1 MPSNKETLFQA
12 HICQFLA
19 TVHGY
24 NPLDKALLPNQT
36 DHIIEPLLLAFIKNT
51 QADKFAELARD
62 YGSDAEQEIIKALK
76 AALKQH
82 SLCLIM
88 RNKLDVKGVSFEL
101 YKPKPRS
108 KTSATAEQDYQHNQF
123 HFKKEYGYNN
133 LTQER
138 IDVVIWLN
146 GLPIIVIELKHE
158 DEGQNVD
165 DAIYDSFLNRD
176 FSNLLYSLPF
186 LYVAASNLE
195 VKIATN
201 PRSDKQFRWFNAQL
215 LNKAETENEYPVEH
229 LYRYALSKESIVK
242 YLEHFLVFVPAVE
255 KIDKDGVLH
264 SKPSF
269 TVFPRYHQLRA
280 SLKLANAVKEQFNQ
294 HQQLGL
300 KYLINHSAGS
310 GKTLTIAWMADQL
323 DSLYDDK
330 NQKVFDNI
338 VILTDRKSLDKNI
351 KDDLANFVHLK
362 DKVNLAKQ
370 SKDLAKHLENNRDI
384 IVSTIQKFGY
394 IQDKLTSDEQLKSR
408 KIAFLIDEAH
418 RSQEGKIAL
427 KMRTFFTEDGQKYEQ
442 EEDEASNDEDI
453 ADKLKNLDISNQVLV
468 AFTATTT
475 PKTVNYFGKPFDIY
489 SEEEAITE
497 GYILDVAQNIISY
510 QTLYHLRLKQAIQD
524 NEFHAGVLAQALK
537 VLAFNDEALI
547 QYKSE
552 VIVKLFIEQVADTLK
567 GKGKAMVV
575 ASSRPAGLKFY
586 NTIKLILEEKG
597 LPYKV
602 LFAFSDYNDPET
614 NESIE
619 EVKVNQ
625 LGRTLIED
633 KFDTD
638 EYRILVV
645 ANKFQT
651 GFNQPLLSAM
661 FLDKA
666 IKGINAVQTVSRL
679 NRKHVDKEQDD
690 ILVVDFTNSTK
701 NIFKAFN
708 QHRKGSPYEE
718 KEPDKSALDEVYQAA
733 IDTEVFSPADIN
745 GYVQAYGAA
754 EAAAKNRESELDAL
768 LSNINQDFKARFSSF
783 YPDAD
788 DRKTYIALLNRYIK
802 LYYFIAQF
810 FELEAHLHEFI
821 VFAEVMAS
829 CLVKKGKTSELKLLL
844 KHIEVSKGA
853 VTYIGK
859 SENDKKP
866 TKKPTNGGGSR
877 GGNGI
882 PKTTIE
888 KAIEEIEQK
897 FKITKEEA
905 IFIREICQEVSEIEE
920 IKTKVS
926 DNKDNILFLR
936 SYEPTVQDQ
945 VTNGY
950 IERALWHQLDDPIY
964 NEQGGIF
971 SIMSKTVIDNIR
983 FSKAA

>member
-12 HICQFLA
+12 HICQFLE
-19 TVHGY
+19 TEHGY
-24 NPLDKALLPNQT
+24 QALDKTLLPNQT

-51 QADKFAELARD
+51 QAEKYAELVRD
-62 YGSDAEQEIIKALK
+62 YHSDAEQEIIKALK
-76 AALKQH
+76 NALKQQ
-82 SLCLIM
+82 SLWLIM
-88 RNKLDVKGVSFEL
+88 RNKLDVKGIKFEL

-108 KTSATAEQDYQHNQF
+108 KTSSQAEQNYQHNQF
-123 HFKKEYGYNN
+123 HYKKEYAYNSK
-133 LTQER
+133 TQER
-138 IDVVIWLN
+138 IDLVIWLN

-158 DEGQNVD
+158 DEGQAVD
-165 DAIYDSFLNRD
+165 DAIIDSFLKRD
-176 FSNLLYSLPF
+176 LNNQLYSLPF
-186 LYVAASNLE
+186 LYIAASNID

-201 PRSDKQFRWFNAQL
+201 PRSNKQFSWFNAQV
-215 LNKAETENEYPVEH
+215 LNKAETKGEYPVEH
-229 LYRYALSKESIVK
+229 CYRYALSKESIVK
-242 YLEHFLVFVPAVE
+242 YLEHYLVFVPAKQ
-255 KIDKDGVLH
+255 KIDEDGVLH
-264 SKPSF
+264 SQPSF
-269 TVFPRYHQLRA
+269 TIFPRYHQLRA
-280 SLKLANAVKEQFNQ
+280 SQKLANDVKANVNQ
-294 HQQLGL
+294 QQQLGL

-351 KDDLANFVHLK
+351 QDDLNNFVHLK
-362 DKVNLAKQ
+362 NKVNIAKK

-394 IQDKLTSDEQLKSR
+394 IQDKLTSDENLKSR

-418 RSQEGKIAL
+418 RSQEGKMAL
-427 KMRTFFTEDGQKYEQ
+427 KMRTFFTVDGQEYEQ
-442 EEDEASNDEDI
+442 EEDEPSNDEDI
-453 ADKLKNLDISNQVLV
+453 ADKLKSLDISNQVLV

-475 PKTVNYFGKPFDIY
+475 PKTVAYFGEPFDIY
-489 SEEEAITE
+489 REEEAIAE
-497 GYILDVAQNIISY
+497 GYILDVAQHIISY
-510 QTLYHLRLKQAIQD
+510 QTLYHLRLTQAIPD
-524 NEFHAGVLAQALK
+524 NEFPAGVLAQALN
-537 VLAFNDEALI
+537 VLAFNDDALI

-586 NTIKLILEEKG
+586 NTIKLILEKKA

-602 LFAFSDYNDPET
+602 LFAFSDYNDPIT

-625 LGRTLIED
+625 LGNTLIED
-633 KFDTD
+633 FFDTN
-638 EYRILVV
+638 EYRFLVV

-651 GFNQPLLSAM
+651 GFDQPLLTAM

-666 IKGINAVQTVSRL
+666 VKEINAIQTISRL

-701 NIFKAFN
+701 NIFNAFN
-708 QHRKGSPYEE
+708 QHRKGSPYKE

-733 IDTEVFSPADIN
+733 IDTEVFSPADISR
-745 GYVQAYGAA
+745 YVKAYGEA
-754 EAAAKNRESELDAL
+754 EDAAKLRESELDAL
-768 LSNINQDFKARFSSF
+768 LSNINQDYKAQFSSF
-783 YPDAD
+783 YSEAD
-788 DRKTYIALLNRYIK
+788 DRKAYIALLNRYIK

-810 FELEAHLHEFI
+810 FELEQSLHEFI
-821 VFAEVMAS
+821 VFAEVMAN
-829 CLVKKGKTSELKLLL
+829 CLVKKGNTSELKLLL

-859 SENDKKP
+859 SKNDNKP
-866 TKKPTNGGGSR
+866 TTTSTAGGNT

-897 FKITKEEA
+897 YKISKEEA
-905 IFIREICQEVSEIEE
+905 IFIREICAEVSKIEE
-920 IKTKVS
+920 IKIKVT
-926 DNKDNILFLR
+926 DNKNNILFLR
-936 SYEPTVQDQ
+936 SYEPTVQGK
-945 VTNGY
+945 VTDNY
-950 IERALWHQLDDPIY
+950 IGRELWAQLDDPIY
-964 NEQGGIF
+964 KDQGGIF
-971 SIMSKTVIDNIR
+971 SIMSRTVIDNIIFAR
-983 FSKAA
+983 AA

>member
-1 MPSNKETLFQA
+1 M
-12 HICQFLA
+12 
-19 TVHGY
+19 
-24 NPLDKALLPNQT
+24 
-36 DHIIEPLLLAFIKNT
+36 
-51 QADKFAELARD
+51 
-62 YGSDAEQEIIKALK
+62 
-76 AALKQH
+76 
-82 SLCLIM
+82 
-88 RNKLDVKGVSFEL
+88 
-101 YKPKPRS
+101 
-108 KTSATAEQDYQHNQF
+108 
-123 HFKKEYGYNN
+123 
-133 LTQER
+133 
-138 IDVVIWLN
+138 
-146 GLPIIVIELKHE
+146 
-158 DEGQNVD
+158 
-165 DAIYDSFLNRD
+165 
-176 FSNLLYSLPF
+176 
-186 LYVAASNLE
+186 
-195 VKIATN
+195 
-201 PRSDKQFRWFNAQL
+201 

-229 LYRYALSKESIVK
+229 CYRYALSKESIVK

-255 KIDKDGVLH
+255 EIDKDGVLH

-269 TVFPRYHQLRA
+269 TIFPRYHQLRA
-280 SLKLANAVKEQFNQ
+280 SLKLANAVKEQFNK

-338 VILTDRKSLDKNI
+338 VILTDRKSLDKNT

-362 DKVNLAKQ
+362 DKVNLAKKA
-370 SKDLAKHLENNRDI
+370 KDLAKHLENNRDI

-394 IQDKLTSDEQLKSR
+394 IQDILTSDEHLKSR

-418 RSQEGKIAL
+418 RSQEGKMAL

-475 PKTVNYFGKPFDIY
+475 PKTVAYFGEPFDIY
-489 SEEEAITE
+489 SEEEAIAE
-497 GYILDVAQNIISY
+497 GYILDVAQHIISY
-510 QTLYHLRLKQAIQD
+510 QTLYHLRLTQPIVDK
-524 NEFHAGVLAQALK
+524 EFPAGVVAQALK

-552 VIVKLFIEQVADTLK
+552 VIVKLFIEQVADTIN

-586 NTIKLILEEKG
+586 NTLKLILAEKG

-619 EVKVNQ
+619 EIKVNQ
-625 LGRTLIED
+625 LGKTLIED
-633 KFDTD
+633 RFDTD

-651 GFNQPLLSAM
+651 GFDQPLLSAM

-708 QHRKGSPYEE
+708 QHRQGSPYKE

-733 IDTEVFSPADIN
+733 IDTEAFSLDDISR
-745 GYVQAYGAA
+745 YVLAYGEA

-768 LSNINQDFKARFSSF
+768 LSNINQDYKAQFSAF
-783 YPDAD
+783 YPEAD
-788 DRKTYIALLNRYIK
+788 DRKAYIALLNRYIK

-821 VFAEVMAS
+821 VFAEIMAS

-859 SENDKKP
+859 SENNKKP
-866 TKKPTNGGGSR
+866 TQKPTGAGGS

-888 KAIEEIEQK
+888 KAIEDIEQK
-897 FKITKEEA
+897 YKISKEEA

-926 DNKDNILFLR
+926 DHKDNILFLR
-936 SYEPTVQDQ
+936 SYEPTVQIQ

-950 IERALWHQLDDPIY
+950 IERELWNQLDDPIY
-964 NEQGGIF
+964 KDQGGIF

-983 FSKAA
+983 LSKAA